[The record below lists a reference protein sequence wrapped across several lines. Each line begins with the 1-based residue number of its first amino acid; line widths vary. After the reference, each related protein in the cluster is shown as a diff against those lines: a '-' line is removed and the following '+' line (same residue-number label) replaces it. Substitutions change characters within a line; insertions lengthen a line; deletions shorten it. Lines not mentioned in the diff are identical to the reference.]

1 MAQGDSGKVVIELDP
16 EFKKALYKVLRLK
29 DLTMKDWF
37 VQQAEEFMENADQLI
52 LFPKA
57 KNEKVNE

>member
-1 MAQGDSGKVVIELDP
+1 MAQGDSGKVVIEVDP

-52 LFPKA
+52 LFPKS
-57 KNEKVNE
+57 KTEKVNE

>member
-1 MAQGDSGKVVIELDP
+1 MAQGDSGKVVIEVDP

-52 LFPKA
+52 LFPKS
-57 KNEKVNE
+57 KKEKVNE

>member
-1 MAQGDSGKVVIELDP
+1 MAQGDSGKVVIEVDP
-16 EFKKALYKVLRLK
+16 EFKKDLYKVLRLK

-52 LFPKA
+52 LFPKS
-57 KNEKVNE
+57 KTEKVNE